1 MESNLPTKL
10 QQFSADPPEEVWSRI
25 ADALA
30 AEDAF
35 PQRLFHYEELPPAGT
50 WQTIAK
56 GLEEPAKTQAPFF
69 KRFRTPLRYAAVASF
84 IAVVL
89 VTVTLSVKRT
99 EAGAL
104 EPGSKTTVPEKVSP
118 KQGNVPQALTQQ
130 VPEES
135 SAAPQKTSPSSSA
148 QETTGAMAS
157 TQNSDST
164 NPETLSASFSS
175 LNNYVFFHDGDGTMR
190 KVSKKLAGMVNC
202 KDNDIACQE
211 RLQALRQK
219 LAASAM
225 TTDFT
230 GILEMLRQLQQ
241 KP

>member
-25 ADALA
+25 ANAL
-30 AEDAF
+30 EESF
-35 PQRLFHYEELPPAGT
+35 PERLFRYEELPPADA
-50 WQTIAK
+50 WQAIAK
-56 GLEEPAKTQAPFF
+56 ELAERDEPRVVPFF
-69 KRFRTPLRYAAVASF
+69 KRFRTALRYAAVACF

-89 VTVTLSVKRT
+89 VTITLTVKRT

-104 EPGSKTTVPEKVSP
+104 EAGSKTTVPEKASSTEQD
-118 KQGNVPQALTQQ
+118 KVPQGLTQQ
-130 VPEES
+130 VTEES
-135 SAAPQKTSPSSSA
+135 KTASQQQSHSTSAPETAHATTS
-148 QETTGAMAS
+148 TR
-157 TQNSDST
+157 NSDSS
-164 NPETLSASFSS
+164 NPENIQANFSS
-175 LNNYVFFHDGDGTMR
+175 LNNYVFFNDDDGIRR

-202 KDNDIACQE
+202 KDSDIACQE

-219 LAASAM
+219 LAATAM
-225 TTDFT
+225 TTDFM